1 MLRLSTALGRNDKMT
16 FSSAK
21 IVGIL
26 ALSVIL
32 TNSGVA
38 WALSRCLTDSASR
51 DHIHLP
57 RTEMGSVVSSRAHSS
72 PTVVVEHRHQPP
84 SRIHCTETQILK
96 LDFGPAS
103 SVFRLDSSKNV
114 NLIRAFLAAPLTD
127 TAGTSNASLPESVY
141 LAKLHQSPHL
151 LISKLRI

>member
-1 MLRLSTALGRNDKMT
+1 MT

-21 IVGIL
+21 TVGIL

-38 WALSRCLTDSASR
+38 WALSRCLD
-51 DHIHLP
+51 
-57 RTEMGSVVSSRAHSS
+57 SVVSSRAHSS
-72 PTVVVEHRHQPP
+72 STVAIEHRHQPP

-141 LAKLHQSPHL
+141 LAEPHLSPHL